1 MQWMNEGADW
11 LLHETYTS
19 DESAPER
26 LAAFGAGMA
35 RAASRCMVGY
45 AEQSDYAR
53 ACALTVCGAIAAA
66 GGEAV
71 LVPDCTP
78 VELGAASGAGE
89 CGLLL
94 FADETRLRLFARGL
108 LPVTAEQERLL
119 RAPAVWQK
127 RGEYGNIADGSALRM
142 LYPARLARHLP
153 AAMTVTPEIST
164 GSKRLYAL
172 MQRALPAA
180 QRGRHRRTLSVQ
192 LSADGRQA
200 SVYTEEDGWLF
211 HEKLL
216 LMVTQHKLMHGEDA
230 ALPYWAAHIA
240 EKIAAE
246 YGGRVLRYAARS
258 DGSDTEAR
266 ALAASQG
273 YTLDGTLL
281 LAEVLRIHAEE
292 EPSLTR
298 WAERLPPV
306 YTVRRLLHTVRH
318 TDAAAGCGTFLH
330 TRSTPDGLRAWDAR
344 GEALLCPSASGHSVA
359 MLVEAASME
368 AAQELAGDITAAVKS
383 VSPAEG

>member
-11 LLHETYTS
+11 LLHETCTADAS
-19 DESAPER
+19 QPEL
-26 LAAFGAGMA
+26 LAALGAGLAGASA
-35 RAASRCMVGY
+35 RTMVGY
-45 AEQSDYAR
+45 AEGSDYAR
-53 ACALTVCGAIAAA
+53 AAAMTVCGAIAAA
-66 GGEAV
+66 GGDAV

-89 CGLLL
+89 CGMIL
-94 FADETRLRLFARGL
+94 FADETRLRLYARGL

-119 RAPAVWQK
+119 HQGGIWQ
-127 RGEYGNIADGSALRM
+127 RRTEYGSITDGAALRM
-142 LYPARLARHLP
+142 LYPAQLAARLP

-172 MQRALPAA
+172 LSRTLPQA
-180 QRGRHRRTLSVQ
+180 QRGRRRRALSVQ

-216 LMVTQHKLMHGEDA
+216 MMVTQHKLSRGEDA

-240 EKIAAE
+240 EQMAE
-246 YGGRVLRYAARS
+246 RSGGRILRYAARS

-266 ALAASQG
+266 ALAAAQG
-273 YTLDGTLL
+273 WTLDGTLL

-292 EPSLTR
+292 EPSLHA
-298 WAERLPPV
+298 WADRLPPV
-306 YTVRRLLHTVRH
+306 YTVRRLLHKAEN
-318 TDAAAGCGTFLH
+318 TDAAAGCGTFMQ
-330 TRSTPDGLRAWDAR
+330 TQKTPDGLRAWDSR
-344 GEALLCPSASGHSVA
+344 GQALLCPSASGRSVA
-359 MLVEAASME
+359 MLVEAATME
-368 AAQELAGDITAAVKS
+368 AAQEIAGDIADAVRR
-383 VSPAEG
+383 ADN